1 MVFHVLQGMGWP
13 PAEKGLDHSI
23 NSAEA
28 EKPWW
33 GVYVCVCACVCEKVH
48 SRGGAVSV
56 PTVVS

>member
-33 GVYVCVCACVCEKVH
+33 GVYVCVCVCVCV
-48 SRGGAVSV
+48 RRCI
-56 PTVVS
+56 PVVGPLVCLQ